1 MNLKKKIL
9 IFIIFLI
16 SSFVGLASLTVSVS
30 PSKTTFGVNDEI
42 IYTFYVQA
50 NAENFTNGSIKLV
63 VPAEVTSVQCVQDPR
78 MGACSLVQGNN
89 TGGQTRDNYIT
100 VPIKSPILAGQFIQ
114 LSVIAKLATS
124 GNNDYYNFTGL
135 STTSSPILTT
145 KERTVTGDPITIG
158 PASYK
163 DTTGKVS
170 KDTGDSNGGLS
181 GVGGEGYNTSKVPGE
196 VYHYRLYLDPAE
208 VATGTF
214 LKNVVLTDQLPPE
227 VDYVSGAGGVVYDP
241 ATHTVKC
248 TVSETVS
255 NATFASCYFY
265 VKVKETTAVGT
276 VIKNNLAGTWESGDT
291 GLVMTATPIVHNT
304 PVIGDA
310 VGVSKSASKSTYAPG
325 EAITYTVAGGVNK
338 NNTEPIRITD
348 TLANTHMQIKN
359 VTVTLQRTNNY
370 VSTETATIKLYKNDG
385 TVEYKTVALTASGRT
400 FSATIDLATDFPTG
414 SSDQITK
421 WELVTS
427 DLAKDDY
434 QFSVTT
440 SGIVLNTD
448 RNGVAVVDG
457 QILKNDVSITN
468 NGKTATA
475 TTSPVVRV
483 IYNQI
488 SINGTNDQYEYAGDL
503 ASKVP
508 VTGYNSIGT
517 SWRIV
522 LATDA
527 DVTLTSNISTTN
539 PFNQVVRSFNG
550 GIPAEFANKSYEV
563 KLYKNGSTVPYKT
576 LTGTTVASGVNQV
589 WFDESATF
597 TGTTDLLTRYEV
609 TIKDIKA
616 YSKTQGDYRVLGLH
630 ETNNILEEGPNGEKP
645 VVGEG
650 VWGGTSIPSTSLQV
664 GHNAA
669 LSTGQSSGR
678 TGYSYLRRANED
690 RITQS
695 ASGVYNSGVEIPLT
709 LSIIGYTN
717 KNANAHDDSDQLPTY
732 VDPNSKYY
740 RKENTVVGILLPTQF
755 EYSRTTSVPTTGTC
769 AYNAAEVINNYNGT
783 GRQLVRF
790 TQVDPTCSNNTDI
803 QPSAAK
809 ANTAPNSS
817 TFSKNFVIAVKAKAG
832 TLEGTYNFLD
842 KDTFVSTDVE
852 DPRYN
857 QIPYMIYAAK
867 TTTDNKGLTD
877 TDDLD
882 GDGLSTDQIRIANTT
897 SVRILETARLNV
909 KKYVRR
915 EGNTNWIEAP
925 NLENMSIYDSKI
937 EYKLVI
943 ENVGNLALKD
953 IRVMDVLPYSGDTYI
968 TNPTLAR
975 GSDWTPNLLDALEV
989 VQNTSGVTPQ
999 IYYNTSSAPDINVL
1013 NANNPITSDWTN
1025 NYSTSRSFL
1034 IDLPGATLQPA
1045 GIVELTFEGF
1055 KVSSGSLAINN
1066 QAWNSLATWY
1076 TVINKDG
1083 STIKPGAPS
1092 EPEKVGIRAVLP
1104 TYIGGITWYDVNKD
1118 GIQDAN
1124 EPGINGV
1131 KVEVIEV
1138 ATGNAPYATT
1148 TANDP
1153 TTGLPGSFKVETLFM
1168 TSINYRLKFTF
1179 PNGSYVIS
1187 PANQGSDDTKDS
1199 DTTTGIG
1206 SYIGTF
1212 DKTFTMGKDD
1222 YTIGVGAYLPSGSK
1236 ISKAVVE
1243 TATTGTTVNGIAE
1256 AGETLTYTLTI
1267 TNETSTVS
1275 SDVLIKDSIAS
1286 IATTDY
1292 AKYGIESIVVNS
1304 VSVAATGDLL
1314 TTNGLTLTSVPAK
1327 SSATVVYT
1335 VKMLNS
1341 FTSELAKTELKNIAT
1356 TDGTAP
1362 TDCAYGD
1369 LECATTTTPI
1379 NKRIV
1384 GRKVLTGESKTVNSV
1399 GELGEELTYTIT
1411 LDNSTGT
1418 TNIVNIPIKD
1428 SLLLSLPTG
1437 ITLSSAPV
1445 ASAGTLTTNTQGNYT
1460 LNTIAAG
1467 QIVTVIYKL
1476 QVTSDATEYKSLGD
1490 NVVNVVTTD
1499 GRTPVV
1505 PTDPTDPCVGEKSCV
1520 FVPTHRPLTGTKA
1533 LTAESITTNNVA
1545 EKGELLTYTIT
1556 LDNTTGSG
1564 DSVSLSVKDSL
1575 LASLPTGITLSS
1587 APVAST
1593 GTLTTNAV
1601 GDYTLDKVAKGTLT
1615 TITYKLQVT
1624 SDAAEYKALGS
1635 NVVNAVTTDGSTPVV
1650 PTDPTDPKTPCVVAK
1665 ACTVTPTNPAVTS
1678 VKSLITE
1685 SIKTDGL
1692 AQRAETLTYQVV
1704 LTNSS
1709 ATNDAVNVT
1718 FKDSLLTTIPAGVT
1732 VSEPTVSSGT
1742 ITKVSTGVY
1751 TVDKISKGSTATVTY
1766 TVTLPKSST
1775 EFKALGKYLINVVTS
1790 DGTDPVQPT
1799 DPTNPNE
1806 PCVLDKTCL
1815 VIPIKPESGQL
1826 TITKSASKS
1835 EVKVGDILGYTVTAI
1850 NNSDSDVENAIIA
1863 DMMPLGIVMIDGSS
1877 TYTLYTSNG
1886 TVKEKGSI
1894 TPTKNGSLMMYPF
1907 ALIQPGE
1914 KVVIKYSTR
1923 IGAGVTVG
1931 GKYTNYAIGVTP
1943 TDDDPKTG
1951 DPFID
1956 EIVNKIEATKS
1967 EQEKVI
1973 SNTGTATVYVVED
1986 KDFDNIPVIGKV
1998 FHDRDGDGYQ
2008 DEAIARGVK
2017 VTLSGDNK
2025 NPVTIDTLGRTLVI
2039 KDITKPI
2046 YVGKIEGITTT
2057 SELSGEG
2064 NKVVLRRMVDP
2075 NNIGDITITTSEGTN
2090 VTLKSDGTTVSNNKG
2105 KVLKGDSNQDI
2116 AISRKVLSNQEM
2128 EVDVETV
2135 KETKV
2140 ISNIVSPVHF
2150 DSGKSEIKADYLAK
2164 LDETLKSL
2172 KGKENVRIVAVGYT
2186 DSQKLSSTSK
2196 YRNNNE
2202 LSEDRARQ
2210 VADYLAK
2217 ELNLSPDSIETEG
2230 RGESNPVVPNVPGYG
2245 EATRANRRTEIEIR
2259 YDEVV
2264 ENKVATQKVKVKGY
2278 MEEITIK
2285 NLGLQEEGIPG
2296 VRLITPEGQIIETD
2310 QYGRYH
2316 IPRVENIGEKGRNV
2330 IVKVDS
2336 ITLPKG
2342 SVFTTENPRVKWVTP
2357 YLINDFNF
2365 GVQFKEDGGAK

>member
-1 MNLKKKIL
+1 M
-9 IFIIFLI
+9 
-16 SSFVGLASLTVSVS
+16 
-30 PSKTTFGVNDEI
+30 
-42 IYTFYVQA
+42 
-50 NAENFTNGSIKLV
+50 
-63 VPAEVTSVQCVQDPR
+63 
-78 MGACSLVQGNN
+78 
-89 TGGQTRDNYIT
+89 
-100 VPIKSPILAGQFIQ
+100 
-114 LSVIAKLATS
+114 
-124 GNNDYYNFTGL
+124 
-135 STTSSPILTT
+135 
-145 KERTVTGDPITIG
+145 
-158 PASYK
+158 
-163 DTTGKVS
+163 
-170 KDTGDSNGGLS
+170 DS
-181 GVGGEGYNTSKVPGE
+181 
-196 VYHYRLYLDPAE
+196 
-208 VATGTF
+208 
-214 LKNVVLTDQLPPE
+214 
-227 VDYVSGAGGVVYDP
+227 
-241 ATHTVKC
+241 
-248 TVSETVS
+248 
-255 NATFASCYFY
+255 
-265 VKVKETTAVGT
+265 
-276 VIKNNLAGTWESGDT
+276 
-291 GLVMTATPIVHNT
+291 
-304 PVIGDA
+304 
-310 VGVSKSASKSTYAPG
+310 
-325 EAITYTVAGGVNK
+325 
-338 NNTEPIRITD
+338 
-348 TLANTHMQIKN
+348 
-359 VTVTLQRTNNY
+359 
-370 VSTETATIKLYKNDG
+370 
-385 TVEYKTVALTASGRT
+385 
-400 FSATIDLATDFPTG
+400 
-414 SSDQITK
+414 
-421 WELVTS
+421 
-427 DLAKDDY
+427 
-434 QFSVTT
+434 
-440 SGIVLNTD
+440 
-448 RNGVAVVDG
+448 
-457 QILKNDVSITN
+457 
-468 NGKTATA
+468 
-475 TTSPVVRV
+475 
-483 IYNQI
+483 
-488 SINGTNDQYEYAGDL
+488 
-503 ASKVP
+503 
-508 VTGYNSIGT
+508 
-517 SWRIV
+517 
-522 LATDA
+522 
-527 DVTLTSNISTTN
+527 
-539 PFNQVVRSFNG
+539 
-550 GIPAEFANKSYEV
+550 
-563 KLYKNGSTVPYKT
+563 
-576 LTGTTVASGVNQV
+576 
-589 WFDESATF
+589 
-597 TGTTDLLTRYEV
+597 
-609 TIKDIKA
+609 
-616 YSKTQGDYRVLGLH
+616 
-630 ETNNILEEGPNGEKP
+630 
-645 VVGEG
+645 
-650 VWGGTSIPSTSLQV
+650 
-664 GHNAA
+664 
-669 LSTGQSSGR
+669 
-678 TGYSYLRRANED
+678 
-690 RITQS
+690 
-695 ASGVYNSGVEIPLT
+695 
-709 LSIIGYTN
+709 
-717 KNANAHDDSDQLPTY
+717 
-732 VDPNSKYY
+732 
-740 RKENTVVGILLPTQF
+740 
-755 EYSRTTSVPTTGTC
+755 
-769 AYNAAEVINNYNGT
+769 
-783 GRQLVRF
+783 
-790 TQVDPTCSNNTDI
+790 
-803 QPSAAK
+803 
-809 ANTAPNSS
+809 
-817 TFSKNFVIAVKAKAG
+817 
-832 TLEGTYNFLD
+832 
-842 KDTFVSTDVE
+842 
-852 DPRYN
+852 
-857 QIPYMIYAAK
+857 
-867 TTTDNKGLTD
+867 LTD
-877 TDDLD
+877 TKGLVDTNDLD
-882 GDGLSTDQIRIANTT
+882 GDGISTDQIRIANIS
-897 SVRILETARLNV
+897 SVRILETGRLNV

-915 EGNTNWIEAP
+915 EGNTNWVEAP
-925 NLENMSIYDSKI
+925 NLENMSVYDSKI

-975 GSDWTPNLLDALEV
+975 GSDWTPKLLDALEV

-999 IYYNTSSAPDINVL
+999 IYYNTSTAPDINVL

-1034 IDLPGATLQPA
+1034 IDLPGTTLQPA

-1138 ATGNAPYATT
+1138 ATGNAPYTTT

-1168 TSINYRLKFTF
+1168 TSIDYRLKFTF

-1243 TATTGTTVNGIAE
+1243 TAATGTTVNGIAE
-1256 AGETLTYTLTI
+1256 VGETLTYTLTI
-1267 TNETSTVS
+1267 TNETSTVA
-1275 SDVLIKDSIAS
+1275 SDVLVKDSIAS

-1304 VSVAATGDLL
+1304 VSVATTGDLL

-1356 TDGTAP
+1356 TDGTTP
-1362 TDCAYGD
+1362 TDCVYGY

-1379 NKRIV
+1379 NPRIV
-1384 GRKVLTGESKTVNSV
+1384 GTKVLTAESKTVNSV

-1411 LDNSTGT
+1411 LDNTTGT
-1418 TNIVNIPIKD
+1418 GDSVSLSVKD
-1428 SLLLSLPTG
+1428 SLLSSLPTG

-1445 ASAGTLTTNTQGNYT
+1445 ASA
-1460 LNTIAAG
+1460 
-1467 QIVTVIYKL
+1467 
-1476 QVTSDATEYKSLGD
+1476 
-1490 NVVNVVTTD
+1490 
-1499 GRTPVV
+1499 
-1505 PTDPTDPCVGEKSCV
+1505 
-1520 FVPTHRPLTGTKA
+1520 
-1533 LTAESITTNNVA
+1533 
-1545 EKGELLTYTIT
+1545 
-1556 LDNTTGSG
+1556 
-1564 DSVSLSVKDSL
+1564 
-1575 LASLPTGITLSS
+1575 
-1587 APVAST
+1587 

-1624 SDAAEYKALGS
+1624 SDAAEYRALGNNIV
-1635 NVVNAVTTDGSTPVV
+1635 NVVTSDGSTPVV
-1650 PTDPTDPKTPCVVAK
+1650 PTDPTDPTTPCIK
-1665 ACTVTPTNPAVTS
+1665 AGTCVVTPTNPPVTS
-1678 VKSLITE
+1678 AKSLIAE
-1685 SIKTDGL
+1685 SIKADVL

-1709 ATNDAVNVT
+1709 TTNDAVNVT
-1718 FKDSLLTTIPAGVT
+1718 FKDSLLTTIPAGVV
-1732 VSEPTVSSGT
+1732 VSEPTINSGT

-1877 TYTLYTSNG
+1877 TYTLYASNG

-1907 ALIQPGE
+1907 TLIQPGE

-1951 DPFID
+1951 DAFID

-2090 VTLKSDGTTVSNNKG
+2090 VTLKSDGTTVSDNKG

-2365 GVQFKEDGGAK
+2365 GVQFKEDGGVK

>member
-1 MNLKKKIL
+1 MNLKKKMSIL
-9 IFIIFLI
+9 ITFLI
-16 SSFVGLASLTVSVS
+16 SSIIGLASLTVSVV
-30 PSKTTFGVNDEI
+30 PSKTTFGINDEI

-63 VPAEVTSVQCVQDPR
+63 VPAEVTSIQCVQDPR
-78 MGACSLVQGNN
+78 MGSCSLTQTND
-89 TGGQTRDNYIT
+89 TGGQTRNNYIT

-114 LSVIAKLATS
+114 VSVIAKLATS
-124 GNNDYYNFTGL
+124 SNNDYYNFTGL
-135 STTSSPILTT
+135 STTSSPVLTT
-145 KERTVTGDPITIG
+145 TERTVTGDPITIG
-158 PASYK
+158 PTSYK
-163 DTTGKVS
+163 DTTGTVS
-170 KDTGDSNGGLS
+170 KATGDSNGGLTGIAAEANNS
-181 GVGGEGYNTSKVPGE
+181 SKIPGE
-196 VYHYRLYLDPAE
+196 VYHYRLYLDPTE

-214 LKNVVLTDQLPPE
+214 LKNIVLNDQLPPE
-227 VDYVSGAGGVVYDP
+227 VDYVSGGGPVVYDA

-248 TVSETVS
+248 TVSERVS
-255 NATFASCYFY
+255 NAVYNACFFY
-265 VKVKETTAVGT
+265 VKVKESTPVGT
-276 VIKNNLAGTWESGDT
+276 VIKNNLSGTWESGDT

-650 VWGGTSIPSTSLQV
+650 VLGGTSIPSTSLQV

-897 SVRILETARLNV
+897 SVRILETGRLNV

-915 EGNTNWIEAP
+915 EGNTNWVEAP

-999 IYYNTSSAPDINVL
+999 INYNTSSAPDINVL

-1045 GIVELTFEGF
+1045 EIVELTFEGF

-1243 TATTGTTVNGIAE
+1243 TAATGTTVNGIAE
-1256 AGETLTYTLTI
+1256 VGETLTYTLTI

-1275 SDVLIKDSIAS
+1275 SEVLIKDSIAS

-1304 VSVAATGDLL
+1304 VSVATTGDLL

-1341 FTSELAKTELKNIAT
+1341 FTSELVKTELKNIAT
-1356 TDGTAP
+1356 TDGTTP

-1384 GRKVLTGESKTVNSV
+1384 GTKVLTGESKTVNSV

-1428 SLLLSLPTG
+1428 SLLASLPTG

-1445 ASAGTLTTNTQGNYT
+1445 SSAGTLTTNTQGNYT

-1476 QVTSDATEYKSLGD
+1476 QVTSDASEYKALG
-1490 NVVNVVTTD
+1490 NNIVNVVTSD
-1499 GRTPVV
+1499 GSTPVV
-1505 PTDPTDPCVGEKSCV
+1505 PTDPTDPCVGAKTCV
-1520 FVPTHRPLTGTKA
+1520 FVPTNRPLTATKV
-1533 LTAESITTNNVA
+1533 LTAESISTNKVA
-1545 EKGELLTYTIT
+1545 EKGEELTYTIT
-1556 LDNTTGSG
+1556 LDNTTGTG

-1575 LASLPTGITLSS
+1575 LSSLPTGITLSS
-1587 APVAST
+1587 APVASA

-1624 SDAAEYKALGS
+1624 SDAAEYRALGS
-1635 NVVNAVTTDGSTPVV
+1635 NIVNVVTSDGSTPVV
-1650 PTDPTDPKTPCVVAK
+1650 PTDPTDPTTPCAK
-1665 ACTVTPTNPAVTS
+1665 AGTCTVTPTNPPVTS
-1678 VKSLITE
+1678 AKSLIAE
-1685 SIKTDGL
+1685 SIKADVL

-1709 ATNDAVNVT
+1709 TTNDAVNVT
-1718 FKDSLLTTIPAGVT
+1718 FKDSLLTTIPAGVV
-1732 VSEPTVSSGT
+1732 VSEPTINSGT

-1877 TYTLYTSNG
+1877 TYTLYASNG

-1986 KDFDNIPVIGKV
+1986 KDFDNIPLIGKV

-2365 GVQFKEDGGAK
+2365 GVQFKEDGGVK

>member
-1 MNLKKKIL
+1 
-9 IFIIFLI
+9 
-16 SSFVGLASLTVSVS
+16 
-30 PSKTTFGVNDEI
+30 
-42 IYTFYVQA
+42 
-50 NAENFTNGSIKLV
+50 
-63 VPAEVTSVQCVQDPR
+63 
-78 MGACSLVQGNN
+78 
-89 TGGQTRDNYIT
+89 
-100 VPIKSPILAGQFIQ
+100 
-114 LSVIAKLATS
+114 
-124 GNNDYYNFTGL
+124 
-135 STTSSPILTT
+135 
-145 KERTVTGDPITIG
+145 
-158 PASYK
+158 
-163 DTTGKVS
+163 
-170 KDTGDSNGGLS
+170 
-181 GVGGEGYNTSKVPGE
+181 
-196 VYHYRLYLDPAE
+196 
-208 VATGTF
+208 
-214 LKNVVLTDQLPPE
+214 
-227 VDYVSGAGGVVYDP
+227 
-241 ATHTVKC
+241 
-248 TVSETVS
+248 
-255 NATFASCYFY
+255 
-265 VKVKETTAVGT
+265 
-276 VIKNNLAGTWESGDT
+276 
-291 GLVMTATPIVHNT
+291 MTATPIVHNT
-304 PVIGDA
+304 TVVGDSLNITK
-310 VGVSKSASKSTYAPG
+310 GSSKLIYAPG
-325 EAITYTVAGGVNK
+325 EAISYTVTANINK
-338 NNTEPIRITD
+338 NNTGPITITD
-348 TLANTHMQIKN
+348 TLANTYMK
-359 VTVTLQRTNNY
+359 TNNIGISLERTDNY
-370 VSTETATIKLYKNDG
+370 LSTENATIKLYKNDG
-385 TVEYKTVALTASGRT
+385 TVEFKTVALTGSGRII
-400 FSATIDLATDFPTG
+400 SATINLATDFPTG
-414 SSDQITK
+414 STDQITK

-434 QFSVTT
+434 RVTVVT
-440 SGIVLNTD
+440 SGIVLTTD

-468 NGKTATA
+468 NGTIKTA

-483 IYNQI
+483 VYNTI
-488 SINGTNDQYEYAGDL
+488 AVNATNDQVEYVGEL

-508 VTGYNSIGT
+508 VSAYNGVGT
-517 SWRIV
+517 NWRIV

-539 PFNQVVRSFNG
+539 PFNQVVKSTNG
-550 GIPAEFANKSYEV
+550 GILAEYANKSYEV
-563 KLYKNGSTVPYKT
+563 KLYKNGETVPYKT

-597 TGTTDLLTRYEV
+597 TGTTDLLTRYEI

-616 YSKTQGDYRVLGLH
+616 YSTTQTDYRYLGLH
-630 ETNNILEEGPNGEKP
+630 ETNNILEVGPNGELP
-645 VVGEG
+645 IVGEQIY
-650 VWGGTSIPSTSLQV
+650 GGTSNPTTTLPV

-669 LSTGQSSGR
+669 LSTGQTAGRSGS
-678 TGYSYLRRANED
+678 TSLRPANED

-695 ASGVYNSGVEIPLT
+695 TYGAYNSGVEIPLT
-709 LSIIGYTN
+709 LSIGGNTSRDYY
-717 KNANAHDDSDQLPTY
+717 ANYDSDQLPSY
-732 VDPNSKYY
+732 VDPNSVYY

-755 EYSRTTSVPTTGTC
+755 EYSRTTTVPTTGTC
-769 AYNAAEVINNYNGT
+769 AYNPAVVIDNYNGT

-803 QPSAAK
+803 QSATAI
-809 ANTAPNSS
+809 ANTSPNGL
-817 TFSKNFVIAVKAKAG
+817 TFSKTFVIAVKAKAG
-832 TLEGTYNFLD
+832 TLEGTYSFLD

-852 DPRYN
+852 DPRYS
-857 QIPYMIYAAK
+857 QIPYLYSSAN
-867 TTTDNKGLTD
+867 TTDTNKGLTD
-877 TDDLD
+877 TNDLD
-882 GDGLSTDQIRIANTT
+882 GDGLSTDQIRIASTT
-897 SVRILETARLNV
+897 SVRILETGRLNV

-915 EGNTNWIEAP
+915 EGNTNWVEAP
-925 NLENMSIYDSKI
+925 NIENMSIYDSKI

-968 TNPTLAR
+968 TNPTLVR
-975 GSDWTPNLLDALEV
+975 GSDWTPNLLDALAV
-989 VQNTSGVTPQ
+989 VQNTSGVAPQ
-999 IYYNTSSAPDINVL
+999 IYYNTSSTPDLNVL
-1013 NANNPITSDWTN
+1013 NTNNPITSDWTN
-1025 NYSTSRSFL
+1025 SYSTSRSFL
-1034 IDLPGATLQPA
+1034 IDLPGATLEPA

-1055 KVSSGSLAINN
+1055 KVSSGSLAVNN
-1066 QAWNSLATWY
+1066 QAWNSIATWY

-1083 STIKPGAPS
+1083 STIKPGSPS

-1148 TANDP
+1148 TANDA
-1153 TTGLPGSFKVETLFM
+1153 TTGLPGSFKIETLFM

-1199 DTTTGIG
+1199 DTITGIG

-1212 DKTFTMGKDD
+1212 DRIFTMGVDD
-1222 YTIGVGAYLPSGSK
+1222 STIGVGAYLPSGSK
-1236 ISKAVVE
+1236 IVKAVVE

-1267 TNETSTVS
+1267 ANETATVS
-1275 SDVLIKDSIAS
+1275 SNVVVKDSIAS
-1286 IATTDY
+1286 IPTTDY

-1304 VSVAATGDLL
+1304 VSVASTGDLL
-1314 TTNGLTLTSVPAK
+1314 TINGLTLISVPAK

-1356 TDGTAP
+1356 TDGTTP
-1362 TDCAYGD
+1362 TDCVYGY

-1379 NKRIV
+1379 NPRIV
-1384 GRKVLTGESKTVNSV
+1384 GTKALTAESKTANFV

-1411 LDNSTGT
+1411 LDNSVGT
-1418 TNIVNIPIKD
+1418 TDVISVPIKD
-1428 SLLLSLPTG
+1428 SLLASLPTG

-1445 ASAGTLTTNTQGNYT
+1445 ASTGTLTTNTQGSYT
-1460 LNTIAAG
+1460 LNMIAAG
-1467 QIVTVIYKL
+1467 TIVTVTYKL
-1476 QVTSDATEYKSLGD
+1476 QITSDATEYKALGD

-1499 GRTPVV
+1499 GSTPVV
-1505 PTDPTDPCVGEKSCV
+1505 PTDPTDPTNPCIVTKTCVV
-1520 FVPTHRPLTGTKA
+1520 TPTNRPLTGTKA

-1556 LDNTTGSG
+1556 LDNTTGNG

-1593 GTLTTNAV
+1593 GTLTTNAI
-1601 GDYTLDKVAKGTLT
+1601 GDYTLDKVAKGTIVT
-1615 TITYKLQVT
+1615 VTYKLQVT
-1624 SDAAEYKALGS
+1624 SDATEYKALGS
-1635 NVVNAVTTDGSTPVV
+1635 NVVNVVTTDGSTPVV
-1650 PTDPTDPKTPCVVAK
+1650 PTDPTDPTNPCIVTKT
-1665 ACTVTPTNPAVTS
+1665 CTVTPMNPAVTS
-1678 VKSLITE
+1678 AKSLIAE

-1709 ATNDAVNVT
+1709 TVNDAVNVT

-1835 EVKVGDILGYTVTAI
+1835 EVKVGDILGYTITAI
-1850 NNSDSDVENAIIA
+1850 NNTDSDVENAIIA

-1877 TYTLYTSNG
+1877 TYTLYASNG
-1886 TVKEKGSI
+1886 TIKEKGSI

-1923 IGAGVTVG
+1923 VGAGVTVG

-1956 EIVNKIEATKS
+1956 EIVNKIEATKA

-1986 KDFDNIPVIGKV
+1986 KDFDNIPIIGKV

-2017 VTLSGDNK
+2017 VTLAGENN

-2039 KDITKPI
+2039 KDTTKPI

-2075 NNIGDITITTSEGTN
+2075 NNIGDITIITSEGTN
-2090 VTLKSDGTTVSNNKG
+2090 VTLKADGTTVSDNKG
-2105 KVLKGDSNQDI
+2105 KVLKGDSNQNI

-2128 EVDVETV
+2128 VVDTETV

-2140 ISNIVSPVHF
+2140 ISNIVDPIHF

-2164 LDETLKSL
+2164 LDETLNSL

-2186 DSQKLSSTSK
+2186 DSQRLSSTSK
-2196 YRNNNE
+2196 YKNNNE

-2230 RGESNPVVPNVPGYG
+2230 RGESNPVVPNVAEYG

-2264 ENKVATQKVKVKGY
+2264 ESKVPAQKVKVKGY

-2330 IVKVDS
+2330 IVKVDWNVN
-2336 ITLPKG
+2336 TL
-2342 SVFTTENPRVKWVTP
+2342 V
-2357 YLINDFNF
+2357 DNF
-2365 GVQFKEDGGAK
+2365 YKDNC

>member
-9 IFIIFLI
+9 IFIMFLI

-145 KERTVTGDPITIG
+145 KERTVTGDPITIA

-163 DTTGKVS
+163 DTTGTISKV
-170 KDTGDSNGGLS
+170 TGDSNGGLS
-181 GVGGEGYNTSKVPGE
+181 GVGGEGSNTSKVPGE
-196 VYHYRLYLDPAE
+196 LYHYRLYLDPAE

-214 LKNVVLTDQLPPE
+214 LKNIVLTDQLPPE
-227 VDYVSGAGGVVYDP
+227 VDYVSGYGGVVYDS

-248 TVSETVS
+248 TVSETIS
-255 NATFASCYFY
+255 NSVFQSCYFY

-291 GLVMTATPIVHNT
+291 GLVMTATPVVHNT
-304 PVIGDA
+304 TVIGDS
-310 VGVSKSASKSTYAPG
+310 VGIAKSASKSTYAPG

-338 NNTEPIRITD
+338 NNTEPITITD

-508 VTGYNSIGT
+508 VTTYNSIGT
-517 SWRIV
+517 AWRIV

-563 KLYKNGSTVPYKT
+563 KLYKNGSATPYKT
-576 LTGTTVASGVNQV
+576 SIGTTVASGVSQV

-650 VWGGTSIPSTSLQV
+650 VLGGTSIPSTSLQV

-669 LSTGQSSGR
+669 LSTGQSLGR

-897 SVRILETARLNV
+897 SVRILETGRLNV

-915 EGNTNWIEAP
+915 EGNTNWVEAP

-1045 GIVELTFEGF
+1045 EIVELTFEGF

-1104 TYIGGITWYDVNKD
+1104 TYIGGITWYDVDKD

-1212 DKTFTMGKDD
+1212 DKAFTMGKDD

-1243 TATTGTTVNGIAE
+1243 TAATGTTVNGIAE
-1256 AGETLTYTLTI
+1256 VGETLTYTLTI

-1304 VSVAATGDLL
+1304 VSVATTGDLL

-1428 SLLLSLPTG
+1428 SLLASLPTG

-1445 ASAGTLTTNTQGNYT
+1445 SSAGTLTTNTQGNYT

-1476 QVTSDATEYKSLGD
+1476 QVTSDASEYKALG
-1490 NVVNVVTTD
+1490 NNIVNVVTSD
-1499 GRTPVV
+1499 GSTPVV
-1505 PTDPTDPCVGEKSCV
+1505 PTDPTDPCVGAKTCV
-1520 FVPTHRPLTGTKA
+1520 FVPTNRPLTATKV
-1533 LTAESITTNNVA
+1533 LTAESISTNKVA
-1545 EKGELLTYTIT
+1545 EKGEELTYTIT
-1556 LDNTTGSG
+1556 LDNTTGTG

-1575 LASLPTGITLSS
+1575 LSSLPTGITLSS
-1587 APVAST
+1587 APVASA

-1635 NVVNAVTTDGSTPVV
+1635 NVVNVITTDGSTPVV
-1650 PTDPTDPKTPCVVAK
+1650 PTDPTDPTNPCIVAK
-1665 ACTVTPTNPAVTS
+1665 TCTVTPTNPDVTS
-1678 VKSLITE
+1678 AKSLIAE
-1685 SIKTDGL
+1685 SIKKDGL

-1718 FKDSLLTTIPAGVT
+1718 FKDSLLTTIPVGVT

-1799 DPTNPNE
+1799 DPINPNE

-1826 TITKSASKS
+1826 TITKIVSKS
-1835 EVKVGDILGYTVTAI
+1835 EVKVGDILGYTITAI

-1877 TYTLYTSNG
+1877 TYTLYTSTG

-1923 IGAGVTVG
+1923 VGAGVTVG

-1943 TDDDPKTG
+1943 TDGDPKTG

-1986 KDFDNIPVIGKV
+1986 KDFDNIPLIGKV

>member
-9 IFIIFLI
+9 IFIMFLI

-42 IYTFYVQA
+42 IYIFYVQA

-63 VPAEVTSVQCVQDPR
+63 VPAELSNVTCVQDPR
-78 MGACSLVQGNN
+78 MGGCSLIQEND
-89 TGGQTRDNYIT
+89 TGGQTRDNYIL
-100 VPIKSPILAGQFIQ
+100 VNINNPILAGQFIQ
-114 LSVIAKLATS
+114 LSVIATVAS
-124 GNNDYYNFTGL
+124 NSNDSYNFTGL
-135 STTSSPILTT
+135 ATTSSPVLTT
-145 KERTVTGDPITIG
+145 TERTVTGDPITIS
-158 PASYK
+158 PKTYK
-163 DTTGKVS
+163 DTTGKTTVN
-170 KDTGDSNGGLS
+170 TGDFNES
-181 GVGGEGYNTSKVPGE
+181 GPLGWEGYDTDKVPGE
-196 VYHYRLYLDPAE
+196 SYYYQMNLSPTSE
-208 VATGTF
+208 QTGTF
-214 LKNVVLTDQLPPE
+214 LKNIILTDKLPPE
-227 VDYVSGAGGVVYDP
+227 VEYIDNGNTNLMYDS
-241 ATHTVKC
+241 ATHTLTCKIPEQR
-248 TVSETVS
+248 SEYGVY
-255 NATFASCYFY
+255 CYAY
-265 VKVKETTAVGT
+265 VKIKETTPIGT
-276 VIKNNLAGTWESGDT
+276 ILSNSLSATWESGDT
-291 GLVMTATPIVHNT
+291 GKLMSAAQVINKTTI
-304 PVIGDA
+304 IGD
-310 VGVSKSASKSTYAPG
+310 SNDIRKYSSQYQYAPG
-325 EAITYTVAGGVNK
+325 ESISYQIYGNVNK
-338 NNTEPIRITD
+338 NNTNPITIVD
-348 TLANTHMQIKN
+348 TLANTYMQIRN
-359 VTVTLQRTNNY
+359 INIRLQRTNDY
-370 VSTETATIKLYKNDG
+370 SSTETATIKLYKNDG
-385 TVEYKTVALTASGRT
+385 TVEYKTVVLLGTGREI
-400 FSATIDLATDFPTG
+400 SAGIDLTLDFPDG
-414 SSDQITK
+414 STDQITK

-427 DLAKDDY
+427 NLSKDDY
-434 QFSVTT
+434 MYYITT
-440 SGIVLNTD
+440 DGIVLNTD
-448 RNGVAVVDG
+448 RNGVAVIDG
-457 QILKNDVSITN
+457 QKLKNDVTLVN
-468 NGKTATA
+468 NDPTKPVTATI
-475 TTSPVVRV
+475 SPIVKVLYNV
-483 IYNQI
+483 IE
-488 SINGTNDQYEYAGDL
+488 SPWSHDRAQYVGEL

-508 VTGYNSIGT
+508 SGSYNGT
-517 SWRIV
+517 STTWRII
-522 LATDA
+522 LAKSA

-539 PFNQVVRSFNG
+539 PFNQVVKSSSWLYD
-550 GIPAEFANKSYEV
+550 EFKNKNYEV

-576 LTGTTVASGVNQV
+576 LTGTTVASGGNQV

-597 TGTTDLLTRYEV
+597 TGTTDLLTKYEV
-609 TIKDIKA
+609 VVKGIEA
-616 YSKTQGDYRVLGLH
+616 YSKSQTDYRYIYLN
-630 ETNNILEEGPNGEKP
+630 ETNNILEKGPNGEIP
-645 VVGEG
+645 VAGIG
-650 VWGGTSIPSTSLQV
+650 IGGTSDSTTVLPV
-664 GHNAA
+664 TRTGL
-669 LSTGQSSGR
+669 LSTGETSTNIGN
-678 TGYSYLRRANED
+678 TYLRKANED
-690 RITQS
+690 SIRQS
-695 ASGVYNSGVEIPLT
+695 AYGAYNTGVDIPL
-709 LSIIGYTN
+709 SIYVSGENDENMY
-717 KNANAHDDSDQLPTY
+717 ASQDYDQLPTY

-755 EYSRTTSVPTTGTC
+755 EYSKTTSIPTTGTC

-803 QPSAAK
+803 QPSAAI

-817 TFSKNFVIAVKAKAG
+817 TFSKNFIIAVKAKAG
-832 TLEGTYNFLD
+832 TLEGTYNFSD
-842 KDTFVSTDVE
+842 KDTFVSTDVK
-852 DPRYN
+852 DPKYS
-857 QIPYMIYAAK
+857 QVPQM
-867 TTTDNKGLTD
+867 DSLTD
-877 TDDLD
+877 TKGLVDTNDLD
-882 GDGLSTDQIRIANTT
+882 GDGISTDQIRIANIS
-897 SVRILETARLNV
+897 SVRILETGRLNV

-915 EGNTNWIEAP
+915 EGNTNWVEAP
-925 NLENMSIYDSKI
+925 NLENMSVYDSKI

-975 GSDWTPNLLDALEV
+975 GSDWTPKLLDALEV

-999 IYYNTSSAPDINVL
+999 IYYNTSTAPDINVL

-1034 IDLPGATLQPA
+1034 IDLPGTTLQPA

-1055 KVSSGSLAINN
+1055 KVSSGSLAVNN
-1066 QAWNSLATWY
+1066 QAWNSIATWY

-1138 ATGNAPYATT
+1138 ATGNAPYTTT

-1243 TATTGTTVNGIAE
+1243 TAATGTTVNGIAE
-1256 AGETLTYTLTI
+1256 VGETLTYTLTI
-1267 TNETSTVS
+1267 TNETSTVA
-1275 SDVLIKDSIAS
+1275 SDVLVKDSIAS

-1304 VSVAATGDLL
+1304 VSVATTGDLL

-1356 TDGTAP
+1356 TDGTTP

-1379 NKRIV
+1379 NPRIV
-1384 GRKVLTGESKTVNSV
+1384 GTKVLTGESKTVNSV

-1428 SLLLSLPTG
+1428 SLLASLPTG

-1445 ASAGTLTTNTQGNYT
+1445 SSAGTLTTNTQGNYT

-1476 QVTSDATEYKSLGD
+1476 QVTADASEYKALG
-1490 NVVNVVTTD
+1490 NNIVNVVTSD
-1499 GRTPVV
+1499 GSTPVV
-1505 PTDPTDPCVGEKSCV
+1505 PTDPTDPCVGAKTCV
-1520 FVPTHRPLTGTKA
+1520 FVPTNRPLTATKV
-1533 LTAESITTNNVA
+1533 LTAESISTNKVA
-1545 EKGELLTYTIT
+1545 EKGEVLTYTIT
-1556 LDNTTGSG
+1556 LDNTTGTG

-1575 LASLPTGITLSS
+1575 LSSLPTGITLSS
-1587 APVAST
+1587 APVASA

-1624 SDAAEYKALGS
+1624 SDAAEYRALGS
-1635 NVVNAVTTDGSTPVV
+1635 NIVNVVTSDGSTPVV
-1650 PTDPTDPKTPCVVAK
+1650 PTDPTDPTTPCVK
-1665 ACTVTPTNPAVTS
+1665 AGTCVVTPTNPPVTS
-1678 VKSLITE
+1678 AKSLIAE
-1685 SIKTDGL
+1685 SIKADVL

-1709 ATNDAVNVT
+1709 TTNDAVNVT
-1718 FKDSLLTTIPAGVT
+1718 FKDSLLTTIPAGVV
-1732 VSEPTVSSGT
+1732 VSEPTINSGT

-1877 TYTLYTSNG
+1877 TYTLYASNG

-1907 ALIQPGE
+1907 TLIQPGE

-1951 DPFID
+1951 DAFID

-2090 VTLKSDGTTVSNNKG
+2090 VTLKSDGTTVSDNKG

-2365 GVQFKEDGGAK
+2365 GVQFKEDGGVK